1 MKCQRGKE
9 EWVCEEKPILNSD
22 SVQLASVLCL
32 PSSHGVSGILKDL
45 GFKMMSKGGEVE
57 KGNAQVTKHLTSL
70 AKKKNHFRV
79 RVSKCKIAHN
89 EINSEVVPCPLRTA
103 NVTLKPSLLLESIL
117 S

>member
-1 MKCQRGKE
+1 MKCHRGKE

-32 PSSHGVSGILKDL
+32 PSSHGESGILKDL

-70 AKKKNHFRV
+70 AKKNHFRV
-79 RVSKCKIAHN
+79 NISKCKIAHN

-117 S
+117 L